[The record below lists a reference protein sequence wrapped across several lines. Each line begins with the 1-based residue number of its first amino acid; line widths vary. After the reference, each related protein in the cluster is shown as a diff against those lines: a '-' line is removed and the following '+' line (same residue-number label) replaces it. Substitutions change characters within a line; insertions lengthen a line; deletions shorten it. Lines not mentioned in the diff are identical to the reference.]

1 MVSRHVHPANIDP
14 TPPIDIV
21 DDSLTDDEIAD
32 RVAEWLDDLREA
44 PAVELPVS
52 AADELAA
59 ARRDGNL

>member
-1 MVSRHVHPANIDP
+1 MAHPAHIDP

-21 DDSLTDDEIAD
+21 DDSLTDLEIAD

-59 ARRDGNL
+59 ARRDGDL

>member
-1 MVSRHVHPANIDP
+1 MAHPAHIGP
-14 TPPIDIV
+14 TPTTDIV

>member
-1 MVSRHVHPANIDP
+1 MARSAHVDS

-21 DDSLTDDEIAD
+21 DDGLTDAEIAD
-32 RVAEWLDDLREA
+32 RVAEWLDDLRQA

-59 ARRDGNL
+59 ARREGEL